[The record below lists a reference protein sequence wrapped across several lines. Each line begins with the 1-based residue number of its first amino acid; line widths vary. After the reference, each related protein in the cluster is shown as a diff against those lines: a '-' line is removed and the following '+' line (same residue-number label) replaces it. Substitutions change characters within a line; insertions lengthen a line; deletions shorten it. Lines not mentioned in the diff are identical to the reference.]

1 MDESD
6 FLYVLLLV
14 AFLLLLNIC
23 LTFIRTKKADKTVPE
38 DPNKEDPISQLGET
52 LEEQK
57 RSIIELNK
65 DVQTFREPLLKLNRY
80 LSGGTLAGQFGEW
93 GLESIIN
100 DVLPQSKFKQNVE
113 VIPNTGY
120 RVEFVIKLNDGLLL
134 PIDAKFSSALYDT
147 YIQAADSGNGQ
158 AVKLA
163 TTAIERSVK
172 QNAADIE
179 SKYIQT
185 GITVDFGVMFIP
197 SESLM
202 QLIDSI
208 ENLRENIFRDSRILM
223 MGPNTLAAYLISINM
238 TFRSLALNERA
249 AEIFKE
255 FGKLEKEF
263 TNFKSSTE
271 ELEKKAKAM
280 LKSVDSH
287 ITRES
292 QMAKAIK
299 NMKDLDQETEE
310 GDEDT

>member
-23 LTFIRTKKADKTVPE
+23 LTFIRTKKEDKTVPE
-38 DPNKEDPISQLGET
+38 DPNQEDPISQLGET

-65 DVQTFREPLLKLNRY
+65 DVQSFREPLLKLNRY

-100 DVLPQSKFKQNVE
+100 DVLPQSKFEQNVE

-179 SKYIQT
+179 SKYMQT
-185 GITVDFGVMFIP
+185 GITVNFGVMFIP

-249 AEIFKE
+249 TEIFKE

-299 NMKDLDQETEE
+299 KMKDLD
-310 GDEDT
+310 

>member
-100 DVLPQSKFKQNVE
+100 DVLPQSKFEQNVE

-172 QNAADIE
+172 KNAADIE
-179 SKYIQT
+179 SKYMQT

-249 AEIFKE
+249 TEIFKE

-299 NMKDLDQETEE
+299 KMNDLDQETEK
-310 GDEDT
+310 GDENT

>member
-1 MDESD
+1 MGESD

-23 LTFIRTKKADKTVPE
+23 LTFFRTKKEDNTVPE
-38 DPNKEDPISQLGET
+38 DPNQEDPISQLGET
-52 LEEQK
+52 IEEQK

-93 GLESIIN
+93 SLESIIN

-179 SKYIQT
+179 LKYMQT

-310 GDEDT
+310 GDGDT

>member
-23 LTFIRTKKADKTVPE
+23 LTFIRTKKEDKTIPE
-38 DPNKEDPISQLGET
+38 DPNQEDPISQLGET

-57 RSIIELNK
+57 RSIIELYK

-100 DVLPQSKFKQNVE
+100 DVLPQSKFEQNVE

-179 SKYIQT
+179 SKYMQT
-185 GITVDFGVMFIP
+185 GITVNFGVMFIP

-299 NMKDLDQETEE
+299 KMKDLD
-310 GDEDT
+310 

>member
-65 DVQTFREPLLKLNRY
+65 DVQSFREPLLKLNRY

-172 QNAADIE
+172 QNATDIE

>member
-23 LTFIRTKKADKTVPE
+23 LTFIRTKKEDKTVPE
-38 DPNKEDPISQLGET
+38 DPNQEDPISQLGET

-100 DVLPQSKFKQNVE
+100 DVLPQSKFAQNVE

-179 SKYIQT
+179 SKYMQT
-185 GITVDFGVMFIP
+185 GITVEFGVMFIP

-299 NMKDLDQETEE
+299 KMKDLDQETEK
-310 GDEDT
+310 GDENT

>member
-23 LTFIRTKKADKTVPE
+23 LTFIRTKKEDKTVPE
-38 DPNKEDPISQLGET
+38 DPNQEDPISQLGET

-65 DVQTFREPLLKLNRY
+65 DVQSFREPLLKLNRY

-100 DVLPQSKFKQNVE
+100 DVLPQSKFEQNVE

-179 SKYIQT
+179 SKYMQT
-185 GITVDFGVMFIP
+185 GITVNFGVMFIP

-249 AEIFKE
+249 TEIFKE

-299 NMKDLDQETEE
+299 KMKDLDQETEK
-310 GDEDT
+310 GDENT

>member
-38 DPNKEDPISQLGET
+38 DPNKEAPISHLGET

-65 DVQTFREPLLKLNRY
+65 DVQSFREPLLKLNRY

-100 DVLPQSKFKQNVE
+100 DVLPQSKFEQNVE

-179 SKYIQT
+179 SKYMQT
-185 GITVDFGVMFIP
+185 GITVNFGVMFIP

-249 AEIFKE
+249 TEIFKE

-299 NMKDLDQETEE
+299 KMKDLD
-310 GDEDT
+310 

>member
-23 LTFIRTKKADKTVPE
+23 LTFIRTKKEDKTVPE
-38 DPNKEDPISQLGET
+38 DPNQEDPISQLGAT

-65 DVQTFREPLLKLNRY
+65 DVQSFREPLLKLNRY

-100 DVLPQSKFKQNVE
+100 DVLPQSKFEQNVE

-147 YIQAADSGNGQ
+147 YIQAADSGNGR

-179 SKYIQT
+179 SKYMQT
-185 GITVDFGVMFIP
+185 GITVNFGVMFIP

-249 AEIFKE
+249 TEIFKE

-299 NMKDLDQETEE
+299 KMKDLD
-310 GDEDT
+310 

>member
-23 LTFIRTKKADKTVPE
+23 LTFIRTKKEDKTVPE
-38 DPNKEDPISQLGET
+38 DPNQEDPISQLGET

-100 DVLPQSKFKQNVE
+100 DVLPQSKFEQNVE

-179 SKYIQT
+179 SKYMQT
-185 GITVDFGVMFIP
+185 GITVEFGVMFIP

-208 ENLRENIFRDSRILM
+208 KNLRENIFRDSRILM

-299 NMKDLDQETEE
+299 KMKDLDQETEK
-310 GDEDT
+310 GDENT

>member
-23 LTFIRTKKADKTVPE
+23 LTFIRTKKEDKNVPE
-38 DPNKEDPISQLGET
+38 DPNQKDPISQLGET

-100 DVLPQSKFKQNVE
+100 DVLPQSKFEQNVE

-179 SKYIQT
+179 SKYMQT
-185 GITVDFGVMFIP
+185 GITVEFGVMFIP

-263 TNFKSSTE
+263 TNFRSSTE

-299 NMKDLDQETEE
+299 KMKDLDQETEK
-310 GDEDT
+310 GDKNT

>member
-23 LTFIRTKKADKTVPE
+23 LTFFRTKKEDNTVPE
-38 DPNKEDPISQLGET
+38 DPNQEDPISQLGET
-52 LEEQK
+52 IEEQK

-100 DVLPQSKFKQNVE
+100 DVLPQSKFEQNVE

-179 SKYIQT
+179 SKYMQT
-185 GITVDFGVMFIP
+185 GITVNFGVMFIP

-249 AEIFKE
+249 TEIFKE

-299 NMKDLDQETEE
+299 KMKDLD
-310 GDEDT
+310 

>member
-23 LTFIRTKKADKTVPE
+23 LTFIRTKKEDKTVPE
-38 DPNKEDPISQLGET
+38 DPNQEDPISQLGET
-52 LEEQK
+52 LEAQK

-65 DVQTFREPLLKLNRY
+65 DVQSFREPLLKLNRY

-100 DVLPQSKFKQNVE
+100 DVLPQSKFEQNVE

-179 SKYIQT
+179 SKYMQT
-185 GITVDFGVMFIP
+185 GITVNFGVMFIP

-249 AEIFKE
+249 TEIFKE

-299 NMKDLDQETEE
+299 KMKNLDQETEKGNE
-310 GDEDT
+310 NT

>member
-23 LTFIRTKKADKTVPE
+23 LTFIRTKKEDKTVPE
-38 DPNKEDPISQLGET
+38 DPNQEDPISQLGET
-52 LEEQK
+52 LKELK

-100 DVLPQSKFKQNVE
+100 DVLPQSKFEQNVE

-172 QNAADIE
+172 QNAANIE
-179 SKYIQT
+179 SKYMQT
-185 GITVDFGVMFIP
+185 GITVEFGVMFIP

-299 NMKDLDQETEE
+299 KMKDLDQETEK
-310 GDEDT
+310 GDKNT

>member
-14 AFLLLLNIC
+14 AFLLVLNIC
-23 LTFIRTKKADKTVPE
+23 LTFIRTKKEDKTVPE
-38 DPNKEDPISQLGET
+38 DPNQDDPISQLGET

-100 DVLPQSKFKQNVE
+100 DVLPQSKFEQNVE

-179 SKYIQT
+179 SKYMQT
-185 GITVDFGVMFIP
+185 GITVEFGVMFIP

-223 MGPNTLAAYLISINM
+223 MGPNTLAAYLISVNM

-249 AEIFKE
+249 TEIFKE

-299 NMKDLDQETEE
+299 KMKDLDQETEK
-310 GDEDT
+310 GDENT

>member
-1 MDESD
+1 MGESD

-23 LTFIRTKKADKTVPE
+23 LTFIRTKKEDKTVPE
-38 DPNKEDPISQLGET
+38 DPNQEDPISQLGET

-100 DVLPQSKFKQNVE
+100 DVLPQSKFEQNVE

-179 SKYIQT
+179 SKYMQT

-299 NMKDLDQETEE
+299 KMKDLDQETEKGNE
-310 GDEDT
+310 NT

>member
-23 LTFIRTKKADKTVPE
+23 LTFIRTKKEDKTVPE
-38 DPNKEDPISQLGET
+38 DPNQEDPISQLGET

-100 DVLPQSKFKQNVE
+100 DVLPQSKFEQNVE

-179 SKYIQT
+179 SKYMQT
-185 GITVDFGVMFIP
+185 GITVNFGVMFIP

-299 NMKDLDQETEE
+299 KMKDLDQETEK
-310 GDEDT
+310 GDKNT

>member
-38 DPNKEDPISQLGET
+38 DHNKEDPISQLGET

-65 DVQTFREPLLKLNRY
+65 DVQSFREPLLKLNRY

-100 DVLPQSKFKQNVE
+100 DVLPQSKFEQNVE

-179 SKYIQT
+179 SKYMQT
-185 GITVDFGVMFIP
+185 GITVNFGVMFIP

-249 AEIFKE
+249 TEIFKE

-299 NMKDLDQETEE
+299 KMNPDKTKKN
-310 GDEDT
+310 

>member
-38 DPNKEDPISQLGET
+38 DHNKEDPISQLGET

-100 DVLPQSKFKQNVE
+100 DVLPQSKFEQNVE

-172 QNAADIE
+172 QNAANIE
-179 SKYIQT
+179 SKYMQT

-249 AEIFKE
+249 TEIFKE

-299 NMKDLDQETEE
+299 KMKDLD
-310 GDEDT
+310 

>member
-23 LTFIRTKKADKTVPE
+23 LTFIRTKKEDKTVPE
-38 DPNKEDPISQLGET
+38 DPNQEDPISQLSET

-100 DVLPQSKFKQNVE
+100 DVLPQSKFAQNVE

-179 SKYIQT
+179 SKYMQT
-185 GITVDFGVMFIP
+185 GITVEFGVMIIP

-299 NMKDLDQETEE
+299 KMKDLDQETEK
-310 GDEDT
+310 GDENT

>member
-57 RSIIELNK
+57 RSIIELYK

-100 DVLPQSKFKQNVE
+100 DVLPQSKFEQNVE

-147 YIQAADSGNGQ
+147 YIQAADSGNGR

-179 SKYIQT
+179 SKYMQT

-299 NMKDLDQETEE
+299 KMKDLD
-310 GDEDT
+310 

>member
-23 LTFIRTKKADKTVPE
+23 LTFIRTKKEDKTVPE
-38 DPNKEDPISQLGET
+38 DPNQEDPISQLGET

-100 DVLPQSKFKQNVE
+100 DVLPQSKFEQNVE

-179 SKYIQT
+179 SKYMQT
-185 GITVDFGVMFIP
+185 GITVEFGVMFIP

-299 NMKDLDQETEE
+299 KMKDLDQETEK
-310 GDEDT
+310 GDKNT

>member
-57 RSIIELNK
+57 KSTIELNK
-65 DVQTFREPLLKLNRY
+65 DVQSFREPLLKLNRY

-100 DVLPQSKFKQNVE
+100 DVLPQSKFEQNVE

-120 RVEFVIKLNDGLLL
+120 RVEFVIRLNDGLLL

-179 SKYIQT
+179 SKYMQT
-185 GITVDFGVMFIP
+185 GITVAFGVMFIP

-249 AEIFKE
+249 TEIFKE

-299 NMKDLDQETEE
+299 KMKDLD
-310 GDEDT
+310 

>member
-1 MDESD
+1 MGESD

-23 LTFIRTKKADKTVPE
+23 LTFFRTKKEDNTVPE
-38 DPNKEDPISQLGET
+38 DPNQEDPISQLGET
-52 LEEQK
+52 IEEQK

-93 GLESIIN
+93 SLESIIN

-172 QNAADIE
+172 QNAANIE

-310 GDEDT
+310 GDGDT

>member
-65 DVQTFREPLLKLNRY
+65 DVQSFREPLLKLNRY

-100 DVLPQSKFKQNVE
+100 DVLPQSKFEQNVE

-120 RVEFVIKLNDGLLL
+120 RVEFVIKLNDGLSL

-179 SKYIQT
+179 SKYMQT
-185 GITVDFGVMFIP
+185 GITVNFGVMFIP

-292 QMAKAIK
+292 QMAKAI
-299 NMKDLDQETEE
+299 
-310 GDEDT
+310 

>member
-23 LTFIRTKKADKTVPE
+23 LTFIRTKKEDKTVPE
-38 DPNKEDPISQLGET
+38 DPNQEDPISQLGET

-100 DVLPQSKFKQNVE
+100 DVLPQSKFEQNVE

-179 SKYIQT
+179 SKYMQT
-185 GITVDFGVMFIP
+185 GITVNFGVMFIP

-249 AEIFKE
+249 TEIFKE

-299 NMKDLDQETEE
+299 KMKDLDQETEK
-310 GDEDT
+310 GDENT

>member
-65 DVQTFREPLLKLNRY
+65 DVQSFREPLLKLNRY

-100 DVLPQSKFKQNVE
+100 DVLPQSKFEQNVE
-113 VIPNTGY
+113 VILNTGY

-172 QNAADIE
+172 QNAAAIE
-179 SKYIQT
+179 SKYMQT
-185 GITVDFGVMFIP
+185 GITVNFGVMFIP

-249 AEIFKE
+249 TEIFKE

-299 NMKDLDQETEE
+299 KMKDLD
-310 GDEDT
+310 

>member
-23 LTFIRTKKADKTVPE
+23 LTFIRTKKEDKTVPE
-38 DPNKEDPISQLGET
+38 DPNQEDPISQLGET

-100 DVLPQSKFKQNVE
+100 DVLPQSKFEQNVE

-179 SKYIQT
+179 SKYMQT
-185 GITVDFGVMFIP
+185 GITVNFGVMFIP

-249 AEIFKE
+249 TEIFKE

-299 NMKDLDQETEE
+299 KMKDLD
-310 GDEDT
+310 

>member
-23 LTFIRTKKADKTVPE
+23 LTFIRTKKEDKTVPE
-38 DPNKEDPISQLGET
+38 DPNQEDPISQLGET
-52 LEEQK
+52 LKELK

-100 DVLPQSKFKQNVE
+100 DVLPQSKFEQNVE

-172 QNAADIE
+172 QNAANIE
-179 SKYIQT
+179 SKYMQT
-185 GITVDFGVMFIP
+185 GITVEFGVMFIP

-249 AEIFKE
+249 TEIFKE

-299 NMKDLDQETEE
+299 KMKDLDQETEK
-310 GDEDT
+310 GDENT

>member
-23 LTFIRTKKADKTVPE
+23 LTFIRTKKEDNTVPE
-38 DPNKEDPISQLGET
+38 DPNQEDPISQLGET
-52 LEEQK
+52 LKEQK

-65 DVQTFREPLLKLNRY
+65 DIQTFREPLLKLNRY

-100 DVLPQSKFKQNVE
+100 DVLPQSKFEQNVE

-134 PIDAKFSSALYDT
+134 PIDAKFSSALYDN

-179 SKYIQT
+179 LKYMQT
-185 GITVDFGVMFIP
+185 GITVEFGVMFIP

-299 NMKDLDQETEE
+299 KMKDLDQETEK
-310 GDEDT
+310 GDENT

>member
-1 MDESD
+1 MNESD

-65 DVQTFREPLLKLNRY
+65 DVQSFREPLLKLNRY

-100 DVLPQSKFKQNVE
+100 DVLPQSKFEQNVE

-147 YIQAADSGNGQ
+147 YIQVADSGNGQ

-179 SKYIQT
+179 SKYMQT
-185 GITVDFGVMFIP
+185 GITVNFGVMFIP

-249 AEIFKE
+249 TEIFKE

-299 NMKDLDQETEE
+299 KMKDLD
-310 GDEDT
+310 

>member
-23 LTFIRTKKADKTVPE
+23 LTFIRTKKEDKTVPE
-38 DPNKEDPISQLGET
+38 DPNQEDPISQLGAT

-65 DVQTFREPLLKLNRY
+65 DVQSFREPLLKLNRY

-100 DVLPQSKFKQNVE
+100 DVLPQSKFEQNVE

-147 YIQAADSGNGQ
+147 YIQAADSGNGR

-179 SKYIQT
+179 SKYMQT
-185 GITVDFGVMFIP
+185 GITVNFGVMFIP

-249 AEIFKE
+249 TEIFKE

-263 TNFKSSTE
+263 SNFKSSTE

-299 NMKDLDQETEE
+299 KMKDLD
-310 GDEDT
+310 

>member
-23 LTFIRTKKADKTVPE
+23 LTFIRTKKEDKTVPE

-65 DVQTFREPLLKLNRY
+65 DVQSFREPLLKLNRY

-100 DVLPQSKFKQNVE
+100 DVLPQSKFEQNVE

-134 PIDAKFSSALYDT
+134 PIDAKFSSALYDN

-179 SKYIQT
+179 SKYMQT
-185 GITVDFGVMFIP
+185 GITVEFGVMFIP

-299 NMKDLDQETEE
+299 NMKDLDQETEK
-310 GDEDT
+310 GDKNT

>member
-1 MDESD
+1 MGESD

-23 LTFIRTKKADKTVPE
+23 LTFFRTKKEDKTVPE
-38 DPNKEDPISQLGET
+38 DPNQEDPISQLGET
-52 LEEQK
+52 IEEQK

-100 DVLPQSKFKQNVE
+100 DVLPQSKFEQNME

-172 QNAADIE
+172 KNAADIE

-299 NMKDLDQETEE
+299 KMKDLDQETEE

>member
-23 LTFIRTKKADKTVPE
+23 LTFIRTKKADKTVTE

-65 DVQTFREPLLKLNRY
+65 DVQSFREPLLKLNRY

-100 DVLPQSKFKQNVE
+100 DVLPQSKFEQNVE

-179 SKYIQT
+179 SKYMQT

-299 NMKDLDQETEE
+299 KMKDLDQETEK
-310 GDEDT
+310 GDKNT

>member
-23 LTFIRTKKADKTVPE
+23 LTFIRTKKEDKTVPE
-38 DPNKEDPISQLGET
+38 DPNQDDPISQLGET

-65 DVQTFREPLLKLNRY
+65 DVQSFREPLLKLNRY

-100 DVLPQSKFKQNVE
+100 DVLPQSKFEQNVE

-172 QNAADIE
+172 QNAANIE
-179 SKYIQT
+179 SKYMQT
-185 GITVDFGVMFIP
+185 GITVEFGVMFIP

-249 AEIFKE
+249 TEIFKE

-299 NMKDLDQETEE
+299 KMKDLD
-310 GDEDT
+310 

>member
-23 LTFIRTKKADKTVPE
+23 LTFIRTKKEDKTVLE
-38 DPNKEDPISQLGET
+38 DPNQEDPISQLGET

-80 LSGGTLAGQFGEW
+80 LSGGTLAGQFGER

-100 DVLPQSKFKQNVE
+100 DVLPQSKFEQNVE

-179 SKYIQT
+179 SKYMQT
-185 GITVDFGVMFIP
+185 GITVNFGVMFIP

-249 AEIFKE
+249 TEIFKE

-299 NMKDLDQETEE
+299 KMKDLD
-310 GDEDT
+310 

>member
-38 DPNKEDPISQLGET
+38 DLNKEDPISQLGET

-65 DVQTFREPLLKLNRY
+65 DVQSFREPLLKLNRY

-100 DVLPQSKFKQNVE
+100 DVLPQSKFEQNVE

-179 SKYIQT
+179 SKYMQT
-185 GITVDFGVMFIP
+185 GITVNFGVMFIP

-287 ITRES
+287 ITREDRKS
-292 QMAKAIK
+292 VV
-299 NMKDLDQETEE
+299 
-310 GDEDT
+310 

>member
-6 FLYVLLLV
+6 FLYILLLV

-23 LTFIRTKKADKTVPE
+23 LTFFRTKKEDNTVPE
-38 DPNKEDPISQLGET
+38 DPNQEDPISQLGET
-52 LEEQK
+52 IEEQK

-100 DVLPQSKFKQNVE
+100 DVLPQSKFRQNVE

-179 SKYIQT
+179 SKYMQT
-185 GITVDFGVMFIP
+185 GITVNFGVMFIP

-249 AEIFKE
+249 TEIFKE

-299 NMKDLDQETEE
+299 KMKNLDQETEKGNE
-310 GDEDT
+310 NT